1 MHVLGCDEHYLAH
14 VLRSHED
21 FVPELNLVV
30 ELDGRVIG
38 SVMYTRAWLT
48 DESGNEREILTFG
61 PAAML
66 VKALKPDAFDG
77 RRWFYRE
84 SVVYE
89 IDPAEAEEFDR
100 QFVPKEKAFRTSQ
113 EEFSIHSHS
122 VLQD

>member
-84 SVVYE
+84 SVAYE

-100 QFVPKEKAFRTSQ
+100 QFVPKEKAFWNSQ
-113 EEFSIHSHS
+113 EEYSIHSHS